1 MIKIT
6 SELPRL
12 GISYTLT
19 VSSSFLAVTD
29 LKLLL
34 CLCLVDGN
42 LFGTSISLLKILVL
56 AVLW

>member
-12 GISYTLT
+12 RISYSLT
-19 VSSSFLAVTD
+19 VSSSFLTVTD
-29 LKLLL
+29 LKLL

-56 AVLW
+56 AVL

>member
-12 GISYTLT
+12 RISYSLT
-19 VSSSFLAVTD
+19 VSSSFLTVTD
-29 LKLLL
+29 LKLL